1 MDADVQQKNRFFI
14 MMAICLGAFLSH
26 FTAGIVNVSL
36 PQFTQIFQT
45 ELAWAQ
51 WITTG
56 YLLVIASLL
65 PIMGKLG
72 DRYGHRLLHNYGF
85 LLFTVSSVLVAFS
98 TTITML
104 LVLRIVQAIGAA
116 MFQATNIALISILV
130 PKEIRG
136 RALGIMSTAVALGG
150 MSGPIAGGFIASWL
164 SWEWLFL
171 IHVPVAIVA
180 TGLAFH
186 YIPSTKQIKKT
197 GSLDQVGAAL
207 FMLVV
212 SSVIIAISNG
222 NRWGWASEGML
233 ILFGGVLVLA
243 LVFVRWERRQSVPFL
258 PVAVFR
264 LSAVSSGLFISF
276 TSFVLANLVLVVL
289 PFYLLDQA
297 HVSPLKAGYMMTAYP
312 LLLALTGPF
321 SGWASDRY
329 RARPLIFA
337 GLGAMGAGMTVLA
350 IWLEGLSTVETIAVL
365 ALVGAGMGLI
375 ASPNNSYIMRHVP
388 IEHAGAIGGMIA
400 LTRNAGMVVGAALG
414 LGMMNGESNQAVQ
427 MTIDA
432 YRTVFE
438 AGSLICLSGL
448 FVWWYAGRLER
459 QKKRGTE
466 VEKA

>member
-1 MDADVQQKNRFFI
+1 MSQRQRFF
-14 MMAICLGAFLSH
+14 MMIAICLGAFLSH

-36 PQFTQIFQT
+36 PQFTYIFQT
-45 ELAWAQ
+45 ELAIAQ

-65 PIMGKLG
+65 PFMGKLG
-72 DRYGHRLLHNYGF
+72 DRYGHRVLHNYGF

-104 LVLRIVQAIGAA
+104 LALRIVQAIGAA
-116 MFQATNIALISILV
+116 MFQATNIALIAILL
-130 PKEIRG
+130 PKEMRG

-150 MSGPIAGGFIASWL
+150 MTGPIAGGMIASWL

-171 IHVPVAIVA
+171 MHVPVAILA
-180 TGLAFH
+180 TVLAFR
-186 YIPSTKQIKKT
+186 YIPSHEQRKKT
-197 GSLDQVGAAL
+197 SSLDLVGAGL
-207 FMLVV
+207 FLLLV

-222 NRWGWASEGML
+222 NGWGWASEGML

-243 LVFVRWERRQSVPFL
+243 WAFAWWERRQSVPFL

-289 PFYLLDQA
+289 PFYLLDQT
-297 HVSPLKAGYMMTAYP
+297 HVSPLTAGCMMTAYP

-329 RARPLIFA
+329 RARLLIFA
-337 GLGAMGAGMTVLA
+337 GLCAMGAGMTVLA
-350 IWLEGLSTVETIAVL
+350 SWLEALSTVEIIAVL

-414 LGMMNGESNQAVQ
+414 LGMMNGESSQAVQ
-427 MTIDA
+427 PTIDA
-432 YRTVFE
+432 YRAVFE
-438 AGSLICLSGL
+438 AGGLICLSGL

-459 QKKRGTE
+459 QKKKGAE
-466 VEKA
+466 VEKV

>member
-1 MDADVQQKNRFFI
+1 MSQRQRFF
-14 MMAICLGAFLSH
+14 MMIAICLGAFLSH

-36 PQFTQIFQT
+36 PQFTSLFQT
-45 ELAWAQ
+45 ELAIAQ

-65 PIMGKLG
+65 PFMGKLG
-72 DRYGHRLLHNYGF
+72 DRYGHRVLHNYGF
-85 LLFTVSSVLVAFS
+85 LVFTVSSVLVAFS

-104 LVLRIVQAIGAA
+104 LAFRIVQAIGAA
-116 MFQATNIALISILV
+116 MFQATNIALIAILL
-130 PKEIRG
+130 PKEMRG

-150 MSGPIAGGFIASWL
+150 MTGPIAGGMIASWL

-171 IHVPVAIVA
+171 MHVPVAILA
-180 TGLAFH
+180 TVLAFR
-186 YIPSTKQIKKT
+186 YIPSHEQTKKV
-197 GSLDQVGAAL
+197 GSLDLVGAGL
-207 FMLVV
+207 FMLLV

-222 NRWGWASEGML
+222 NVWGWASEGML
-233 ILFGGVLVLA
+233 ILFGGVFVLA
-243 LVFVRWERRQSVPFL
+243 WAFAWWERRQSVPFL

-297 HVSPLKAGYMMTAYP
+297 HVSSLTAGYMAYP

-329 RARPLIFA
+329 RAGSLIFA
-337 GLGAMGAGMTVLA
+337 GLGAMGAGVTVLA
-350 IWLEGLSTVETIAVL
+350 IWLEALSTVEIIAVL
-365 ALVGAGMGLI
+365 ALIGAGMGLI

-388 IEHAGAIGGMIA
+388 MEHAGAIGGMIA
-400 LTRNAGMVVGAALG
+400 LTRNAGLVVGAALG
-414 LGMMNGESNQAVQ
+414 LGMMNGESSQAVQ
-427 MTIDA
+427 PTIDA
-432 YRTVFE
+432 YRAVFE
-438 AGSLICLSGL
+438 AGGLICLSSL
-448 FVWWYAGRLER
+448 LVWWYAGRLER
-459 QKKRGTE
+459 QKKRGAE

>member
-1 MDADVQQKNRFFI
+1 MSQRQRFF
-14 MMAICLGAFLSH
+14 MMIAICLGAFLSH

-36 PQFTQIFQT
+36 PQFTSIFQT
-45 ELAWAQ
+45 ELAIAQ

-65 PIMGKLG
+65 PFMGKLG
-72 DRYGHRLLHNYGF
+72 DRYGHRVLHNYGF

-104 LVLRIVQAIGAA
+104 LMLRIVQAVGAA
-116 MFQATNIALISILV
+116 MFQATNIALIAMLL
-130 PKEIRG
+130 PKEMRG
-136 RALGIMSTAVALGG
+136 RAMGIMSTAVALGG
-150 MSGPIAGGFIASWL
+150 MTGPIAGGMIASWL

-171 IHVPVAIVA
+171 IHVPVAILA
-180 TGLAFH
+180 TGLAFR
-186 YIPSTKQIKKT
+186 YIPSHKQTKKAR
-197 GSLDQVGAAL
+197 SLDLVGAGL
-207 FMLVV
+207 FMLLV
-212 SSVIIAISNG
+212 SSVIMAISNG
-222 NRWGWASEGML
+222 NGWGWDSQGML

-243 LVFVRWERRQSVPFL
+243 GAFVWWERRQSVPFL

-276 TSFVLANLVLVVL
+276 TSFVLANLVLVVM
-289 PFYLLDQA
+289 PFYLHDQA
-297 HVSPLKAGYMMTAYP
+297 HVSPLTAGYMMTAYP
-312 LLLALTGPF
+312 LMLALTGPF

-337 GLGAMGAGMTVLA
+337 GLGAGMTVLA
-350 IWLEGLSTVETIAVL
+350 IWLEVLSTVEIIALL

-388 IEHAGAIGGMIA
+388 LEHAGAIGGMIA

-427 MTIDA
+427 PMIDA
-432 YRTVFE
+432 YRAVFE
-438 AGSLICLSGL
+438 AGGLIWLSGL
-448 FVWWYAGRLER
+448 LVWWYAGSLER